1 MALQPIIKKVTLKSN
16 VNLKTTVKTLQ
27 NIGQTTMVSQDS
39 EARVMGIPGASG
51 QDGTD
56 GQDGIGNLMWQG
68 EFNYDTPYRK
78 DDLVNFNGTT
88 FIYINDTIGLQE
100 IPSNNTA
107 IWNIFTGEPEMR
119 TEIDE
124 LANGDLYVGKS
135 LPDSQENELK
145 WSIKKI
151 LFIGD
156 DMSIIWANED
166 SNYDK
171 AWNLR
176 NTYFP

>member
-1 MALQPIIKKVTLKSN
+1 MALLPQIKTATLKTN
-16 VNLKTTVKTLQ
+16 VNLRTTVNTQQ

-51 QDGTD
+51 TDGAD

-68 EFNYDTPYRK
+68 EFVYGTSYRK

-100 IPSNNTA
+100 IPSTDTA

-119 TEIDE
+119 VEIDE
-124 LANGDLYVGKS
+124 LPDGNMYVGKT
-135 LPDSQENELK
+135 LPDALDNELK
-145 WSIKKI
+145 WSIKKV
-151 LFIGD
+151 LFIGND
-156 DMSIIWANED
+156 ISIIWADNE
-166 SNYDK
+166 STYNK

>member
-1 MALQPIIKKVTLKSN
+1 MPLQPQIRSVTLKSN
-16 VNLKTTVKTLQ
+16 VNLKTTVNTQQ

-39 EARVMGIPGASG
+39 EARVLGIPGVSG
-51 QDGTD
+51 IDGQD

-68 EFNYDTPYRK
+68 EFNYATSYRK

-100 IPSNNTA
+100 IPSTNTA

-119 TEIDE
+119 VEIDE
-124 LANGDLYVGKS
+124 LVNGDLYVGKS
-135 LPDSQENELK
+135 LPDSLDNELK
-145 WSIKKI
+145 WAIKKV
-151 LFIGD
+151 LFVGD
-156 DMSIIWANED
+156 DMSVIWADNE
-166 SNYDK
+166 STYNK
-171 AWNLR
+171 SWNLR